1 LKRIIILGG
10 YGDGIVIA
18 SALRDLKNHNGDV
31 TPFGFLND
39 FEPRGKTIDGLPVL
53 GKIEDATHFLNQEDI
68 FFVSALLKA
77 KEAFVRAQKIR
88 SLKIPLDRYYT
99 IIHPQ
104 ATVSHSSKVGYGT
117 FIGPH
122 VTIMPK
128 AAVGNHCS
136 LRASASVGHDC
147 TLGDFCYM
155 GPNSTLSGRV
165 VLEDGVHIGPNASI
179 LDKLKVGSYSVIGL
193 GSAVIRS
200 LPSFTVAFGN
210 PARIIEKLNAD

>member
-10 YGDGIVIA
+10 YGDGIVVA
-18 SALRDLKNHNGDV
+18 SALRDLRDSNEDV
-31 TPFGFLND
+31 IPFGFLND

-53 GKIEDATHFLNQEDI
+53 GKIADATQFLNQKDM
-68 FFVSALLKA
+68 FFVSALLKV
-77 KEAFVRAQKIR
+77 KEAFVRSQKIR

-104 ATVSHSSKVGYGT
+104 ATISHSSKIGYGT

-128 AAVGNHCS
+128 ATVGNHCS
-136 LRASASVGHDC
+136 LRASANVGHDC

-165 VLEDGVHIGPNASI
+165 ILEDGVHIGPNACI
-179 LDKLKVGSYSVIGL
+179 LEKLTIGSYSVIGL
-193 GSAVIRS
+193 GSAVIKN
-200 LPSFTVAFGN
+200 LPSLTVVLGN
-210 PARIIEKLNAD
+210 PARIIEKLTTK